1 MVSFP
6 ADGPDPVFTFTQ
18 MASTLELSQKAKRKS
33 PKERDDS
40 SLLKTRAQSPS
51 CTWAAPY
58 AGCEMGCNGDRL
70 GSYTLCGR
78 FTKCH
83 RISARTHMEF
93 AAHDV
98 LKNAANMR
106 RRQKGLNC
114 FAVWSRK
121 GEMTQCD
128 PVPEGRGVYIPLRL
142 PPVNHL
148 ASAPCKRAKRHFL
161 LGSTANPPATLR
173 QC

>member
-1 MVSFP
+1 
-6 ADGPDPVFTFTQ
+6 
-18 MASTLELSQKAKRKS
+18 MASSLELSQKAMRKS
-33 PKERDDS
+33 PEERDDS
-40 SLLKTRAQSPS
+40 SLLATRAQSPS
-51 CTWAAPY
+51 CTWAAPC
-58 AGCEMGCNGDRL
+58 AGCKTGCNGDRL
-70 GSYTLCGR
+70 GSYTLCDR

-83 RISARTHMEF
+83 RTSISAWAHVKF

-106 RRQKGLNC
+106 RRQNGLNR

-128 PVPEGRGVYIPLRL
+128 PVPEGQGVYIPLRL
-142 PPVNHL
+142 PAVNHL

-161 LGSTANPPATLR
+161 LGSTANPSAALG
-173 QC
+173 QCQWGN